1 MPLPLTITLSDEEVE
16 SLNKMIAGHKAF
28 ETKKST
34 LEDAIHECI
43 RTALYEESES
53 SAQQEGM

>member
-1 MPLPLTITLSDEEVE
+1 MPVQLMINLSDKEVE
-16 SLNKMIAGHKAF
+16 ALNRIIAGHKVF
-28 ETKKST
+28 ETKKCT

-43 RTALYEESES
+43 RTSVYEESEP

>member
-1 MPLPLTITLSDEEVE
+1 MPLQLTITLTDDEVRY
-16 SLNKMIAGHKAF
+16 LGGMIASHRAF
-28 ETKKST
+28 ESKQCTM
-34 LEDAIHECI
+34 EDAVHECI